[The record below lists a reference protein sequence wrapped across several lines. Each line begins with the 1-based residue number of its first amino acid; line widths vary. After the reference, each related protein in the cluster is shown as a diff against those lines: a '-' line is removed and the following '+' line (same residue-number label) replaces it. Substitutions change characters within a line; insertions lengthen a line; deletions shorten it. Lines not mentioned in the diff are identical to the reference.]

1 MFKKYIFFVTLI
13 TNILPIVTQIS
24 SKNTMEKFI
33 DHLLDKSSYDRRIR
47 PFFKENKPTI
57 IKMNMNI
64 NSISGI
70 SEVNMVTYLH
80 SIYKK
85 FQ

>member
-47 PFFKENKPTI
+47 PFFKENIPTI